1 MAMRVNGLA
10 YSFEW
15 GGRPVKPRADQTGQY
30 IARACTSQTRIA
42 RVVDDRCV
50 FRGGDDSAR
59 AFEHDDGVGEFYQL
73 VRCTEP
79 VVLNILH
86 GLSEQSGRFQRM
98 WCEYGG
104 LPFGMASLQQG
115 EQLRIVGDGVQGV
128 CVQHQAGGY

>member
-15 GGRPVKPRADQTGQY
+15 GGRPVKLCADQTGQH

-50 FRGGDDSAR
+50 LRAGDDSAR

-73 VRCTEP
+73 VRRKEA

-86 GLSEQSGRFQRM
+86 GLPEQSGRFQRM

-104 LPFGMASLQQG
+104 LPCGMATLQQG
-115 EQLRIVGDGVQGV
+115 E
-128 CVQHQAGGY
+128 